1 MGNIKYFERRDA
13 PLTKF
18 ITYASYGS
26 AIPYAMRAYMKTH
39 GIDLNDRTD
48 ANLLAFIES
57 SLLGTSDD
65 AEQHPDKLFCLSE
78 VPYKRGPVSSTVYL
92 GYDTDMSRVVRVVV
106 NNIPESAHV
115 IIQEYDGR
123 ESLCP
128 LPEYEPVPGVP
139 GLYREVDDR
148 KED

>member
-1 MGNIKYFERRDA
+1 MGNVKYFERRDA
-13 PLTKF
+13 PLTK
-18 ITYASYGS
+18 
-26 AIPYAMRAYMKTH
+26 
-39 GIDLNDRTD
+39 
-48 ANLLAFIES
+48 FIES

-139 GLYREVDDR
+139 GLYREISER
-148 KED
+148 KKD